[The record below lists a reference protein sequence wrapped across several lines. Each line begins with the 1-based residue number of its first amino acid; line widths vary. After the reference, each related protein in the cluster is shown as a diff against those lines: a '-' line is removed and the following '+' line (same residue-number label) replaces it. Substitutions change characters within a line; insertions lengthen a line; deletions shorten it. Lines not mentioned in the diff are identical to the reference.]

1 MELANPFVPIGL
13 ALSALAAVGAFLITY
28 KEWSH
33 HYPSKREP
41 LEHAL
46 EAGAVAFL
54 VFATLVM
61 LTSVLIGL
69 LARP

>member
-1 MELANPFVPIGL
+1 MGSCNPFVPIGL

-46 EAGAVAFL
+46 EAGTVAFL

-61 LTSVLIGL
+61 LTSSLIGL
-69 LARP
+69 LAQH